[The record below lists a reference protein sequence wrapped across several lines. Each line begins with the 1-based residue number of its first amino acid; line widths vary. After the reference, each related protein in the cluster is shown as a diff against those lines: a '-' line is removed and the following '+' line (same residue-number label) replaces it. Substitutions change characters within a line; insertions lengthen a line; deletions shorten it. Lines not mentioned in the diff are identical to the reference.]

1 MADHL
6 RQNLKPKIKEAINN
20 KQCAMTCDLWTD
32 SYRKL
37 HYLTVTSSHI
47 EENDNWELKNSVLVT
62 ARFPD
67 RTKTG
72 ANILSEIEELMLELD
87 IYPDELKNVTFVTD
101 QGANIRKGF
110 GKP

>member
-1 MADHL
+1 
-6 RQNLKPKIKEAINN
+6 
-20 KQCAMTCDLWTD
+20 MTCDLWTD

-37 HYLTVTSSHI
+37 HYLTVTSSNI